1 MAFTEDQELQQRQA
15 GNRAVEDYNQ
25 EEGYE
30 SSSSVESEIDTSEE
44 KSRRPKENAF
54 TQQRLKSINPVLTAK
69 TVITLLVAIAVV
81 FVPLGAAMWYA
92 SDRIEDITI
101 EYTQCEYL
109 ALSNSWTSIPDK
121 YIDYNFRNNSKNVPD
136 PQFSWRLTNDSTQ
149 RFEDERLVCEVQFQ
163 VPQTMKGPI
172 YLYYRLHNFYANHR
186 RFVKSFSEDQLN
198 GKAASL
204 DTIKNTVGQNCQP
217 LSDVNGTRI
226 YPCGLIANS
235 LFNDTFTTA
244 FLAVNG
250 TSEDK
255 TVPLTENGIAWST
268 DRNRFQKTT
277 YNYTEIVPPPNWYK
291 MFPDG
296 YNETNIPDISTWPQF
311 QNWMRPSALATFN
324 KLALR
329 NDSASL
335 EPGIYQINVGLH
347 FPVTPYNGKK
357 YLYITQRSVIGGKND
372 FLGISWMVAGGI
384 CFVLGLTLLVINF
397 IKPRKTGD
405 VNLLSWNQEK
415 TKRDEQSAAAA
426 ASGDGS
432 STGFEK

>member
-30 SSSSVESEIDTSEE
+30 SSSSAESEIDTSEE

-69 TVITLLVAIAVV
+69 TVIPLLVAIAVV

>member
-1 MAFTEDQELQQRQA
+1 
-15 GNRAVEDYNQ
+15 
-25 EEGYE
+25 
-30 SSSSVESEIDTSEE
+30 
-44 KSRRPKENAF
+44 
-54 TQQRLKSINPVLTAK
+54 
-69 TVITLLVAIAVV
+69 
-81 FVPLGAAMWYA
+81 MWYA

-268 DRNRFQKTT
+268 DRNRFQKLHTT
-277 YNYTEIVPPPNWYK
+277 ILRL
-291 MFPDG
+291 FP
-296 YNETNIPDISTWPQF
+296 T
-311 QNWMRPSALATFN
+311 
-324 KLALR
+324 
-329 NDSASL
+329 
-335 EPGIYQINVGLH
+335 
-347 FPVTPYNGKK
+347 
-357 YLYITQRSVIGGKND
+357 
-372 FLGISWMVAGGI
+372 
-384 CFVLGLTLLVINF
+384 
-397 IKPRKTGD
+397 
-405 VNLLSWNQEK
+405 
-415 TKRDEQSAAAA
+415 
-426 ASGDGS
+426 
-432 STGFEK
+432 